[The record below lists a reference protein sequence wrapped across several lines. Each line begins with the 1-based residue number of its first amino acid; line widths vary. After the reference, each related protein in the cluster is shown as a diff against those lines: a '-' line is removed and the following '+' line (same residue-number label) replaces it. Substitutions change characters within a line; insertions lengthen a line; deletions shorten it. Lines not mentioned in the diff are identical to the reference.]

1 MDYSNKVVACEKD
14 LHKMIDEGRKVQ
26 DQLRLSLDNEN
37 NQMLSAE
44 ERHKYTTTN
53 DELRLELQ
61 IRGENISNY
70 VANTRFK
77 LSDEWSRRGEDL
89 MSKIRGVMDARAK
102 KQGYAMVLD
111 RTALSMT
118 GYPTVLY
125 ASGENDLT
133 EALIKELNSTAPTPP
148 APRQKA
154 PPTTRVAPNLRRNK
168 GRTYGGKS
176 VGWLVLTPALSFILL
191 RRAYGGQGR
200 GRMVYRLT
208 EWRRLA
214 ISFVQ
219 DEISEQSRDG
229 SATLGG
235 LRSAEEEGRC

>member
-148 APRQKA
+148 APEAKGPADNPRGAK
-154 PPTTRVAPNLRRNK
+154 PTP
-168 GRTYGGKS
+168 
-176 VGWLVLTPALSFILL
+176 
-191 RRAYGGQGR
+191 Q
-200 GRMVYRLT
+200 
-208 EWRRLA
+208 
-214 ISFVQ
+214 
-219 DEISEQSRDG
+219 
-229 SATLGG
+229 
-235 LRSAEEEGRC
+235 